1 MSEQQ
6 FLTECEQLL
15 TTIEDVLDASE
26 LDIDFE
32 RNGHVLEIEFEDSSK
47 IVVNGQVPMREIWLA
62 APSGAHHFKKDDS
75 GRWVDTR
82 SAENLS
88 AVLSRCASAQ
98 GGQQV
103 MLKVD

>member
-6 FLTECEQLL
+6 FITECEQLL
-15 TTIEDVLDASE
+15 NTIEDVLDASE
-26 LDIDFE
+26 LDVDFE
-32 RNGHVLEIEFEDSSK
+32 RNGHVLEIEFENSSK

-62 APSGAHHFKKDDS
+62 APSGAHHFKKDGS
-75 GRWVDTR
+75 GRWFDTR
-82 SAENLS
+82 SSENLS
-88 AVLSRCASAQ
+88 VVLSRCASTQ

>member
-6 FLTECEQLL
+6 FITECEQLL
-15 TTIEDVLDASE
+15 NTIEDVLDASE
-26 LDIDFE
+26 LDVDFE
-32 RNGHVLEIEFEDSSK
+32 RNGHVLEIEFEDNSK

-75 GRWVDTR
+75 GRWFDTR

-88 AVLSRCASAQ
+88 VVLSRAASTQ